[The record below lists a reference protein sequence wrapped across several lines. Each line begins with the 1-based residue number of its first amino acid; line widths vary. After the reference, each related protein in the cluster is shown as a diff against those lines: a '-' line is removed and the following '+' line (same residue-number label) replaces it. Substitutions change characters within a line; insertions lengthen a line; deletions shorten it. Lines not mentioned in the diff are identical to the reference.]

1 MQELDNYKQH
11 PSSRLLDDP
20 LRIPVEQLV
29 SRHHEQPWRVKTF
42 SDMNDFASHPSAI
55 LSDGTTAVFAKLSE
69 ALHGLDQFEVELAG
83 LRYLTERAGVLT
95 PTAIGIVAVPD
106 GVILVLEAVQPVE
119 RTEREWRDIGRALAR
134 IHQTK
139 WDRCGFERQGYFGP
153 LYQDNRPMRDWLTFY
168 AERRLWPN
176 LMGAIN
182 SGHLPTATIQQVEK
196 LIARLPHMGI
206 PEVAPALLHGDA
218 QQNNFVSTPAGAV
231 VIDPALHYGHPEYD
245 LALVDYF
252 QPVPAALFDGYREI
266 APIDPGFSQRRD
278 LWRMSAYLGLVAVA
292 GAEYLHLLT
301 AALKQYV

>member
-231 VIDPALHYGHPEYD
+231 VIDPADTLNTTWRWWIIFNPC
-245 LALVDYF
+245 LRRSLMA
-252 QPVPAALFDGYREI
+252 I
-266 APIDPGFSQRRD
+266 AKSRRSI
-278 LWRMSAYLGLVAVA
+278 RASASDATC
-292 GAEYLHLLT
+292 GACRHTSGWLRWQAPSICTYSLRR
-301 AALKQYV
+301 